1 MTDEATKK
9 IYAWMQAHE
18 SELIAFL
25 QRLVDI
31 DSATELRDGV
41 EAVARLM
48 EDTMRGIGF
57 DVTRREVAPPPEQW
71 IYDAFMADRGD
82 AGIAPAVE
90 CRLRGGTGKGR
101 LLMMGHIDTAFPVG
115 APATNPFRIDPAKN
129 RATARPSLASSVI

>member
-9 IYAWMQAHE
+9 IHAWMQAHE

-48 EDTMRGIGF
+48 
-57 DVTRREVAPPPEQW
+57 
-71 IYDAFMADRGD
+71 
-82 AGIAPAVE
+82 
-90 CRLRGGTGKGR
+90 
-101 LLMMGHIDTAFPVG
+101 
-115 APATNPFRIDPAKN
+115 
-129 RATARPSLASSVI
+129 

>member
-1 MTDEATKK
+1 MRIKMTDEATTK

-41 EAVARLM
+41 ETVARLM

-57 DVTRREVAPPPEQW
+57 DVTRREVAPPPAQW

-90 CRLRGGTGKGR
+90 CRLRRRRTRSGSTPR
-101 LLMMGHIDTAFPVG
+101 RS
-115 APATNPFRIDPAKN
+115 APTVPRS
-129 RATARPSLASSVI
+129 RT